1 MGDVVSRLMEKAKE
15 QEKQEELSKEE
26 MEQFKG
32 CVNRLLS
39 SEDGIFFWR
48 KMRKVMRIYSIN
60 ADLSPLVMAGEKALR
75 NVYLSVWKLLDKDVQ
90 EKIERGE

>member
-26 MEQFKG
+26 MDKLRE
-32 CVNRLLS
+32 CANRLLS

-48 KMRKVMRIYSIN
+48 KMKKVMRI
-60 ADLSPLVMAGEKALR
+60 DLVNKDFNPLIMAGEKAMR
-75 NVYLSVWKLLDKDVQ
+75 NVYLSVMKLLDTDVIQ
-90 EKIERGE
+90 KIERGE

>member
-26 MEQFKG
+26 MDKLRE

>member
-26 MEQFKG
+26 MEKLKE

>member
-1 MGDVVSRLMEKAKE
+1 
-15 QEKQEELSKEE
+15 
-26 MEQFKG
+26 
-32 CVNRLLS
+32 
-39 SEDGIFFWR
+39 
-48 KMRKVMRIYSIN
+48 MRKVMRIYSIN